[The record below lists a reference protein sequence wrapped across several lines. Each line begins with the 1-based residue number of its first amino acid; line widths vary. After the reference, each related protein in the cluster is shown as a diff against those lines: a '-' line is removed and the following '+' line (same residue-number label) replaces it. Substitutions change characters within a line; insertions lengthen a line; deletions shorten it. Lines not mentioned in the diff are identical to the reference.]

1 MTLLPD
7 MSNAIEAMNDTEILD
22 IYKNVQ
28 AELPEG

>member
-1 MTLLPD
+1 MNLLPD
-7 MSNAIEAMNDTEILD
+7 MSNAIESMNDMEILD